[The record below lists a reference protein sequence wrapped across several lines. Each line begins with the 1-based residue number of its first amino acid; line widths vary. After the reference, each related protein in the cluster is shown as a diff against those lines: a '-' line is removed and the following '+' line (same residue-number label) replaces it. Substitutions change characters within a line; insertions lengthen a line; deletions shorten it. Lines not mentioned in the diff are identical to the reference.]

1 MTVRNTLLT
10 AAKAKKFDKDGF
22 SEKLENISGLNEKQ
36 WKENCRALI
45 KQMDKLIKG
54 KNISAGKHIAKYEK
68 ILNELEQKSA
78 LNKRQEKELAK
89 LRKERQEEQNFHSLD
104 DAVELLTAE
113 GYSVTKNDGSSC
125 LTNEGIL
132 NVLSYRYDRIK
143 DEKKKRELE
152 EKIKTHFPSL
162 FETAGNKTEETDK
175 NINEIAGMLGYD
187 NSSKFAS
194 VFKAKMK
201 CPPTEYRK
209 QKVHL
214 EHERLFGVE
223 I

>member
-152 EKIKTHFPSL
+152 EK
-162 FETAGNKTEETDK
+162 
-175 NINEIAGMLGYD
+175 
-187 NSSKFAS
+187 
-194 VFKAKMK
+194 
-201 CPPTEYRK
+201 
-209 QKVHL
+209 
-214 EHERLFGVE
+214 
-223 I
+223 

>member
-89 LRKERQEEQNFHSLD
+89 LRKERQGEQNFHSLD

-175 NINEIAGMLGYD
+175 NI
-187 NSSKFAS
+187 
-194 VFKAKMK
+194 
-201 CPPTEYRK
+201 R
-209 QKVHL
+209 
-214 EHERLFGVE
+214 
-223 I
+223 

>member
-22 SEKLENISGLNEKQ
+22 SEKLENVSGLNEKQ
-36 WKENCRALI
+36 WKENCRALV

-54 KNISAGKHIAKYEK
+54 KNISAGRHIAKYEK

-104 DAVELLTAE
+104 DAAELLTAE

-125 LTNEGIL
+125 LNNDSLL

-152 EKIKTHFPSL
+152 EKIKTHFPFL

-175 NINEIAGMLGYD
+175 NI
-187 NSSKFAS
+187 
-194 VFKAKMK
+194 
-201 CPPTEYRK
+201 R
-209 QKVHL
+209 
-214 EHERLFGVE
+214 
-223 I
+223 

>member
-1 MTVRNTLLT
+1 MLLDT
-10 AAKAKKFDKDGF
+10 NACH
-22 SEKLENISGLNEKQ
+22 S
-36 WKENCRALI
+36 
-45 KQMDKLIKG
+45 
-54 KNISAGKHIAKYEK
+54 IAKICKLCCFFYCNGFW
-68 ILNELEQKSA
+68 IFPAAAELEQKSA

-175 NINEIAGMLGYD
+175 NI
-187 NSSKFAS
+187 
-194 VFKAKMK
+194 
-201 CPPTEYRK
+201 R
-209 QKVHL
+209 
-214 EHERLFGVE
+214 
-223 I
+223 

>member
-175 NINEIAGMLGYD
+175 NIRL
-187 NSSKFAS
+187 
-194 VFKAKMK
+194 KAKSR
-201 CPPTEYRK
+201 PR
-209 QKVHL
+209 QK
-214 EHERLFGVE
+214 RLCRGRTNAITTYIPF
-223 I
+223 

>member
-10 AAKAKKFDKDGF
+10 AAKAKNLTKTDFG
-22 SEKLENISGLNEKQ
+22 KLENISGLNEKQ

-113 GYSVTKNDGSSC
+113 GYSVTKM
-125 LTNEGIL
+125 T
-132 NVLSYRYDRIK
+132 V
-143 DEKKKRELE
+143 
-152 EKIKTHFPSL
+152 
-162 FETAGNKTEETDK
+162 A
-175 NINEIAGMLGYD
+175 A
-187 NSSKFAS
+187 
-194 VFKAKMK
+194 V
-201 CPPTEYRK
+201 
-209 QKVHL
+209 
-214 EHERLFGVE
+214 
-223 I
+223 